1 MLVRLAL
8 LTQRTTTR
16 RRTWGRLIFSH
27 NDTAKDPRRHYVSG
41 PQDQERSSDTEGRS
55 YRFIAKGLDLSVNT
69 IRGIIHRHG
78 VLD

>member
-1 MLVRLAL
+1 MVVRLAL
-8 LTQRTTTR
+8 LTQRTATG
-16 RRTWGRLIFSH
+16 RRTWGHLNFSH
-27 NDTAKDPRRHYVSG
+27 NDTAKAPRRHYVSG

-78 VLD
+78 VPD